1 MMVPQPL
8 CHIGPGLIKTSER
21 LETCTNCV
29 DSSDHGCAL
38 TKDQAGVQ
46 SADIVYPAAVHVPMG
61 VGPAAGCDERRAAP
75 ILRHKTSTTADP
87 ILSHFNSNSELST
100 GWERNRALHFS
111 CRCDLG
117 VASAYEA
124 VRDTLSTRKRGLPG
138 GVGDNLA
145 MDALQIELAKLRRD
159 ANLTQSIHD
168 VDKIIKQL
176 ENARES
182 IVSGMEAFLSSL
194 RWGAKSAEFDRS
206 IPAFACILLWH
217 SCLHC
222 ISLADPNSA
231 SITLAKLQNPLKSGF
246 DKVNDDLKKI
256 HKGHSN
262 YGKALDKVCR
272 WPDDPFA
279 LC

>member
-38 TKDQAGVQ
+38 TKDQLESRAPTSFTQLQYV
-46 SADIVYPAAVHVPMG
+46 VHVPMG

-117 VASAYEA
+117 VASAYET
-124 VRDTLSTRKRGLPG
+124 VRDTLSTQKRGLPG

-168 VDKIIKQL
+168 VDRIIKQL

-194 RWGAKSAEFDRS
+194 PWGAKSAGVRPLDPRL
-206 IPAFACILLWH
+206 IPAFACILL
-217 SCLHC
+217 
-222 ISLADPNSA
+222 
-231 SITLAKLQNPLKSGF
+231 
-246 DKVNDDLKKI
+246 
-256 HKGHSN
+256 
-262 YGKALDKVCR
+262 
-272 WPDDPFA
+272 
-279 LC
+279 

>member
-1 MMVPQPL
+1 MY
-8 CHIGPGLIKTSER
+8 R
-21 LETCTNCV
+21 L
-29 DSSDHGCAL
+29 
-38 TKDQAGVQ
+38 
-46 SADIVYPAAVHVPMG
+46 G
-61 VGPAAGCDERRAAP
+61 VGPAAGCGERCAAS

-100 GWERNRALHFS
+100 GWERNRAFHSF

-194 RWGAKSAEFDRS
+194 RWGAKSAGVRPLDTR
-206 IPAFACILLWH
+206 L
-217 SCLHC
+217 CL
-222 ISLADPNSA
+222 
-231 SITLAKLQNPLKSGF
+231 
-246 DKVNDDLKKI
+246 
-256 HKGHSN
+256 
-262 YGKALDKVCR
+262 Y
-272 WPDDPFA
+272 FA
-279 LC
+279 LALLLTLYISRRSEFSFYYACEASKSPQKWLR